1 MKHLSIILLSLFC
14 TLTTT
19 VRAQYYSVNYDKETV
34 AAMSAAY
41 ASGAAAEG
49 YYNKQVQEILKHYGV
64 AELASAG
71 IFASK
76 YLERKAWTDLGVWSS
91 STENY
96 YYHRIYDMVA
106 NKIMPKIWTV
116 AGMMLNSPQNALYWG
131 SYLLKV
137 CDDTKSLCYQFE
149 SIVTNSE
156 LSFSDIQF
164 LAINSEIAQILQ
176 LSEIGNVDFKKVL
189 DDLSKVPGNFNMDN
203 LKSDLDNL
211 YKNGVKLA
219 TAGASNITNAVL
231 QSSEFHDLFSGKLS
245 AAINIVD
252 NYSALW
258 NSLDKSIGG
267 TLLGMLGGKDNIA
280 GLFELS
286 NYNMT
291 SWMTDYLSGT
301 QGQYYT
307 QRWYI
312 YRRDSG
318 SETLVRYSPPTDKD
332 AIINGDHWYRINTS
346 DRNYYPTSAQREAI
360 LQNSESHAG
369 WSRSLV
375 QQMNNKRDGFTY
387 NISYWM

>member
-258 NSLDKSIGG
+258 NSLDKSKR
-267 TLLGMLGGKDNIA
+267 L
-280 GLFELS
+280 
-286 NYNMT
+286 
-291 SWMTDYLSGT
+291 
-301 QGQYYT
+301 
-307 QRWYI
+307 
-312 YRRDSG
+312 RDCV
-318 SETLVRYSPPTDKD
+318 L
-332 AIINGDHWYRINTS
+332 
-346 DRNYYPTSAQREAI
+346 
-360 LQNSESHAG
+360 
-369 WSRSLV
+369 
-375 QQMNNKRDGFTY
+375 
-387 NISYWM
+387 